1 MVSNKIKRW
10 KIMMEEVLTHFTEEL
25 KNKNYSVIHDE
36 PIPGVRG
43 LIQAVSPKLTTF
55 GPIKFINYYLFLD
68 WENDLFGR
76 LDALIAAQK
85 SFSEVVNKDFRVPH
99 GWRITLPN
107 IVVAALS
114 NTPFSHEAISYVQSR
129 YQIPWLGGEV
139 GQMML
144 FDLQAR
150 KMYCHYKKA
159 YKQTGSIPLGYAV
172 DELFGI
178 YKSIYPDARL
188 LVHGEK

>member
-1 MVSNKIKRW
+1 MI
-10 KIMMEEVLTHFTEEL
+10 EEVLNHLTEQF
-25 KNKNYSVIHDE
+25 KYNNYKVILD
-36 PIPGVRG
+36 PNYKSAWG
-43 LIQAVSPKLTTF
+43 LLQAVSPKLTTF
-55 GPIKFINYYLFLD
+55 GPVKFVNYYLFLD
-68 WENDLFGR
+68 WENNLFGR
-76 LDALIAAQK
+76 LDALVAAQK

-114 NTPFSHEAISYVQSR
+114 YSPFSREAISYVQSR

-144 FDLQAR
+144 FDTQAH

-159 YKQTGSIPLGYAV
+159 FKQTGSIPLGYAV
-172 DELFGI
+172 DELFGL
-178 YKSIYPDARL
+178 YKKIYPDARL
-188 LVHGEK
+188 LMYGEK

>member
-1 MVSNKIKRW
+1 MVNNKIKRW

-25 KNKNYSVIHDE
+25 KNKNYSVIQDAT
-36 PIPGVRG
+36 IPGVRG

-68 WENDLFGR
+68 WENDLYSR

-85 SFSEVVNKDFRVPH
+85 SFRELVNKDFSVPH
-99 GWRITLPN
+99 GWRMTLPN
-107 IVVAALS
+107 IVVAALAT
-114 NTPFSHEAISYVQSR
+114 NPFSQEAIAYVQTK
-129 YQIPWLGGEV
+129 YQIPWQGGEV

-144 FDLQAR
+144 FDLQNH
-150 KMYCHYKKA
+150 KQYCHYKKA

-188 LVHGEK
+188 LMHGEK